1 MNINDILKLDIKKSN
16 LKKIDTFI
24 NKQDDSSLDYTR
36 AIAYKAKM
44 LYKLGDIKEAI
55 TILLKCENSTLDSNR
70 LVYYYTELIN
80 IYLDLSDASKAMKYI
95 ELKEKNLSLLD
106 KAEHTKD
113 LILFYTK
120 FADKDKAI
128 YYINEYLNDD
138 INEED
143 KVLVLSL
150 LEDFYYLDNDND
162 KFNQYFSYLETK
174 YKEKDN
180 IKELEEL
187 YLKKLDLLFRLS
199 SAEETKFFINN
210 IDFSLFS
217 EKIKIKAYTI
227 NIKLLIDEHSL
238 RKAAILESEYENEIK
253 DSEEIELLKEYYNTS
268 LILYKELNNTFSIEY
283 INKKLTLI
291 DSNNNEKAKE
301 KSKFNQLP
309 EIIIKEKQIQP
320 KEINPKDFEF
330 KTSDIDSVNASENY
344 KKFEPIFTYLNNASD
359 IKSRELIRNIL
370 LKFSQNFKI
379 YETHILDVDNK
390 KGYLYKGG
398 RLYDKKIGENINK
411 SILFRCVELNEDLII
426 NNLNDNY
433 YNYDVI
439 NNETSPFA
447 SCLVFLLNKELAN
460 KFVIGFFFMDKDVKE
475 YEYYKFISDIIGF
488 VINRN
493 KKTES
498 NSLIKEAIDTLET
511 KISWGYKRTEEN
523 NIILNDKARQMLK
536 LSANNLSQDEYLM
549 IIQDSD
555 KAKYN
560 NTILNLYNETIKDC
574 VIEYSIVHN
583 LIIKEHFYKLEGNV
597 IVSYIEDITKYK
609 QTMDDLLSFAYGDS
623 LTDVLSFRSFKDDA
637 KKILENHDK
646 SLVFLNVSN
655 FDLYLEMYGFE
666 FSRQIIYAISRFLKA
681 NEKDYVTYHLEQSMF
696 MLVCEKND
704 KRYLVKFISKLIN
717 DLKSHISLI
726 NKRVNLDIHA
736 GIYKQSSKDKI
747 KTVDEIL
754 NLTYEAYLDAMDKEE
769 ELIIFDETIYEDS
782 YFKNYETELDISES
796 IDKNELKFKLKPIYN
811 MQNKTVIGYQYNF
824 CFNNTLYD
832 EEIFKRVINKRN
844 LTTRIDKYLI
854 RNMFEDLKLFHKETN
869 YYFHAYISLSNKSL
883 NDEKM
888 FDYIVKM
895 SQYYKVDLSNIY
907 ISVERSFIREYKE
920 SSLNLGSK
928 NIDTF
933 LKNDLSYVELD
944 YASFRL
950 DSLAK
955 MKVLFKDKNII
966 LSNVDSNNIENA
978 NLISSLVLVNDSKL
992 FTLTDI
998 INKTVNKEKK

>member
-16 LKKIDTFI
+16 LKKIDAFI

-120 FADKDKAI
+120 FVDKDKAI

-253 DSEEIELLKEYYNTS
+253 DSKEIELLKEYYNTS

-283 INKKLTLI
+283 INKKLALI

-309 EIIIKEKQIQP
+309 EIIIKEKQIQT

-330 KTSDIDSVNASENY
+330 KTSDIDSVNVSENY

-370 LKFSQNFKI
+370 LKFNQNFKI

-398 RLYDKKIGENINK
+398 RLYDKKIGENIDK

-439 NNETSPFA
+439 NNEISPFA

-498 NSLIKEAIDTLET
+498 NSLIKETIDTLET

-536 LSANNLSQDEYLM
+536 LNANNLSQDEYLM

-655 FDLYLEMYGFE
+655 FDMYLEMYGFE

-681 NEKDYVTYHLEQSMF
+681 NEKEYVTYHLEQSMF

-754 NLTYEAYLDAMDKEE
+754 NLAYEAYLDAMDKEE